1 MMKKF
6 ILVFIVFLQ
15 LLTNISYSQK
25 KTTPFNKI
33 KSINGYPIYPKSRF
47 SGILSFTGER
57 QWLLTY
63 LTNDKVNKVI
73 RFYEKRLNRK
83 AEMIKY
89 GKSLI
94 IYQFP
99 KDYTMVNKRKLL
111 TEGIE
116 IIPFG
121 GFYRKV
127 FKANTKIKIY
137 VKAPSPR

>member
-1 MMKKF
+1 MGKKAYIF
-6 ILVFIVFLQ
+6 SIVFF
-15 LLTNISYSQK
+15 LLIANISYAQK
-25 KTTPFNKI
+25 KTTPFDKI

-47 SGILSFTGER
+47 SEILSFTGER

-73 RFYEKRLNRK
+73 RFYERKLNRK

-111 TEGIE
+111 TEGVE

-137 VKAPSPR
+137 VKPPPPK

>member
-1 MMKKF
+1 MRKYFF
-6 ILVFIVFLQ
+6 IIFIIFFTIIPNFL
-15 LLTNISYSQK
+15 LSQK
-25 KTTPFNKI
+25 KTTPFDKI
-33 KSINGYPIYPKSRF
+33 KSINGYPIYPNSRF
-47 SGILSFTGER
+47 SELLSFTGEK

-63 LTNDKVNKVI
+63 LSDDKAYKVI
-73 RFYEKRLNRK
+73 KFYEKRLNKKVER
-83 AEMIKY
+83 IKY

-111 TEGIE
+111 TEGVE

-127 FKANTKIKIY
+127 FKARTKIKIY
-137 VKAPSPR
+137 VKPPPPK